1 MPLSYQNVPV
11 VETGIPETVVTY
23 KSIDLE
29 TPNPAVTLPELN
41 ETVPNASL
49 SEDLVSSSTSTTHRY
64 LFNTTQK
71 LKTNMLKK
79 EFNWSVVHRSEM
91 TCYKIHTLVTLYQK
105 TKIKKNPLPKDD
117 ELQLKL
123 SHHCCT

>member
-23 KSIDLE
+23 NSLDLE

-64 LFNTTQK
+64 LLHTTIQIE
-71 LKTNMLKK
+71 M
-79 EFNWSVVHRSEM
+79 FSVISAAESSELFAA
-91 TCYKIHTLVTLYQK
+91 KVNVDLVRILYF
-105 TKIKKNPLPKDD
+105 
-117 ELQLKL
+117 E
-123 SHHCCT
+123 